1 MMSKQSRQNAA
12 SVDIA
17 TAKIVIDE
25 DQGLVFASEEDLYQ
39 HFFNE
44 ISILESEFFRL
55 RHAERDIPEDAF
67 ENFEK
72 NLSATLEKP
81 DEIWED
87 KNSVPGKTLMIY
99 LKEFPDQA
107 NSSSE
112 IEEKEEQFLFHVAIC
127 YVTSN
132 IPSFVYLHFPSRDL
146 DLVEKYCR
154 GELVYD
160 RSLRNIPMGALEG
173 DSLSE
178 GDELASGLYEAMQ
191 KLRTEMDVKESQYH
205 QFAHL
210 REETVE
216 EADEI
221 WRAADSKGNLLVNF
235 IKEYPDESE
244 SKDLW
249 YIVVTI
255 EDMPS
260 NSHALLFSFPTYDR
274 SLVDRYRHGDNLQ
287 AEEVVQESS
296 H

>member
-112 IEEKEEQFLFHVAIC
+112 IEEKEEQFLF
-127 YVTSN
+127 
-132 IPSFVYLHFPSRDL
+132 
-146 DLVEKYCR
+146 
-154 GELVYD
+154 
-160 RSLRNIPMGALEG
+160 
-173 DSLSE
+173 
-178 GDELASGLYEAMQ
+178 
-191 KLRTEMDVKESQYH
+191 
-205 QFAHL
+205 
-210 REETVE
+210 
-216 EADEI
+216 
-221 WRAADSKGNLLVNF
+221 
-235 IKEYPDESE
+235 
-244 SKDLW
+244 
-249 YIVVTI
+249 
-255 EDMPS
+255 
-260 NSHALLFSFPTYDR
+260 
-274 SLVDRYRHGDNLQ
+274 
-287 AEEVVQESS
+287 
-296 H
+296 